1 MTIELIPDN
10 NKASD
15 LASRIARIAYDRSA
29 RGLPWHFRLQVLVP
43 DRRSKK
49 YLGWPG
55 QSRGVTVPTLADG
68 EALLDVIGAALD
80 KSEELGADK
89 VLTALRQLA

>member
-1 MTIELIPDN
+1 MTIELIHDSH
-10 NKASD
+10 KATD
-15 LASRIARIAYDRSA
+15 LASRIQRIAYDRSA

-68 EALLDVIGAALD
+68 ELLLEVIGEALN
-80 KSEELGADK
+80 KAEEVGADR
-89 VLTALRQLA
+89 VLTAIRQLA